1 MGKILNPVK
10 SDADRIQARL
20 DALDARL
27 ARPTQA
33 LTAALMKGA
42 EPDPA
47 DVETFETL
55 TAQKDAL
62 RALL

>member
-10 SDADRIQARL
+10 SESDRIQKRL
-20 DALDARL
+20 DSLDAKL

-33 LTAALMKGA
+33 ITAALLSGA
-42 EPDPA
+42 EPDEG
-47 DVETFETL
+47 DVETFEAL

>member
-1 MGKILNPVK
+1 MGKILNPAK
-10 SDADRIQARL
+10 SDSDRIQKRL

-33 LTAALMKGA
+33 ITAALLKGE
-42 EPDPA
+42 EPDA
-47 DVETFETL
+47 GDVETFEAL

>member
-1 MGKILNPVK
+1 MGKILNPAK
-10 SDADRIQARL
+10 SGADRVQMQL
-20 DALDARL
+20 DALDLRL

-33 LTAALMKGA
+33 ITAALLKGD
-42 EPDPA
+42 EPDA
-47 DVETFETL
+47 DDVEMFESL